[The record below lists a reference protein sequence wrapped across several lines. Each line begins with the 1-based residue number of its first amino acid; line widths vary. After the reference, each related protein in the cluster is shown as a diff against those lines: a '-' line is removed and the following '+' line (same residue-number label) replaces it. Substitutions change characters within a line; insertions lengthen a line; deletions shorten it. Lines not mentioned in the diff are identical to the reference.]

1 MNIICIDCD
10 GEYRIWREL
19 FPQTEISVESYS
31 QNHIK
36 RGAIQ
41 GKPVKPGAEL
51 SAAFAARAGESPT
64 AIIFRHH
71 TMDAEVEEFLR
82 DLPREALI
90 VPIGSEAILLGV
102 STVTAEQLENINRY
116 LIFGGSE
123 NIRNAG
129 LYIRRNLLRDRPP
142 AGENDGIPAPRE
154 MPFSGL
160 FSLKGDPFKVYETP
174 EQYLGENYPGGP
186 PPLGY
191 AGIYLYRYNWVQDD
205 LEVFRLLAAALEK
218 EGAGVIPVFSSSDE
232 KSRSFRE
239 MVKAFFTMNGKLQIE
254 LLVNFQVFPVRAE
267 EGRSVAEQSILEF
280 EALGIPVLAPVQ
292 TFYLTRKAWR
302 KSNMPLSAD
311 MPMALITPEMSG
323 MIEPVLAA
331 AASGEDGRNEPV
343 PERIEFLARRAARLI
358 VLRKKPNPEKKLV
371 LMLHNAVCN
380 GVEATIGCAFGLEP
394 FKSAVEIL
402 RRLKHE
408 GYVTGEIPPDGPAL
422 LAQIM
427 EKKAVSDFRWT
438 AAEDILEAGGCVY
451 RMPVKGEYENYYRVL
466 PEELQ
471 DQMERTWGQPP
482 GEGMVIGDD
491 IIITGLQFGNIT
503 VMVQPKRGCYGA
515 KCTGEVCKILHDPA
529 CPPPHQY
536 LASYRYI
543 EHILRADACVEIGT
557 KGSLELLPGKT
568 NALSE
573 LCWPHAV
580 LGSLPELYI
589 YHAGVTTEALIAKRR
604 AQAVIVDH
612 LPPASMGADKK
623 SRRLSELIAAYS
635 RARELGNDQRETL
648 EREIRRL
655 IADIPA
661 ASRMMER
668 AEDFHRGLAEISDAV
683 NRADRGRQ
691 IRSAHVFGEV
701 PDGEEAE
708 RYIGE
713 VLEAASIP
721 GESAEAAA
729 MTEKITAGL
738 RRTGEE
744 MDMLIRA
751 LAGGYIPAGE
761 SGMPDA
767 NGAGILPTGRN
778 MTGEQSGRAPSRIA
792 WERGMELARQ
802 LLDSYLADEGRLPE
816 KVAMNMISLDISRT
830 GGEQLSQFLYL
841 LGIRP
846 CWDRRGKISGLE
858 VIAPAEL
865 GRPRID
871 VTVRISGVLRD
882 TYPEAVELMDEAA
895 LIAAGLEEPDADNYV
910 AKHARAYI
918 GRGVNA
924 AEGRGEEPYRNA
936 AIRVFGDAPGTY
948 GAGLDLALLASAWKD
963 EKDLAKYF
971 VQSSAFAY
979 GKNLEGRKSI
989 REFILNVRETDLS
1002 CDVTQSRRQ
1011 TPLSCDFSTQV
1022 QGGFR
1027 LAAKYYGG
1035 KNIRQYQAKSEREKP
1050 VKTESLRAA
1059 INGSLED
1066 TLLSEFWKDSA
1077 MERGYNGATEILLL
1091 FQSAFSAQCVC
1102 DCFDDRVLDALAEFY
1117 VNDEFTRNWLMENN
1131 RFAAEE
1137 MARRL
1142 LELNSRG
1149 KWNGEARVLEELKT
1163 NYLTIEGNIEGGIES
1178 KGAIQ
1183 GGTVEIINDEN
1194 IPLWRKQ
1201 LVEIEDVLS
1210 SLQ

>member
-1 MNIICIDCD
+1 M
-10 GEYRIWREL
+10 
-19 FPQTEISVESYS
+19 
-31 QNHIK
+31 
-36 RGAIQ
+36 RG
-41 GKPVKPGAEL
+41 KPGAEL
-51 SAAFAARAGESPT
+51 SASLAAKAGESP
-64 AIIFRHH
+64 AVIVFRHH

-82 DLPREALI
+82 NLPRKAFILP
-90 VPIGSEAILLGV
+90 VGAEAILLGT
-102 STVTAEQLENINRY
+102 STVTGEQLEDINRY

-129 LYIRRNLLRDRPP
+129 RYIRQRLLRDGSSGK
-142 AGENDGIPAPRE
+142 AAVDETIPAPRE

-160 FSLKGDPFKVYETP
+160 FSLRGDPSVVYETP
-174 EQYLGENYPGGP
+174 EQYLEEHYPEGP

-191 AGIYLYRYNWVQDD
+191 AGMYIYRYNWVQED
-205 LEVFRLLAAALEK
+205 LEVFRLMAAALEK

-239 MVKAFFTMNGKLQIE
+239 IIKNCFTINGQLQIE
-254 LLVNFQVFPVRAE
+254 LLINFQVFPIKAE
-267 EGRSVAEQSILEF
+267 EGRSTAEQSILEF
-280 EALGIPVLAPVQ
+280 ETLGIPVLAPVQ
-292 TFYLTRKAWR
+292 SFYLTRKAWR
-302 KSNMPLSAD
+302 KSAMPLSAD
-311 MPMALITPEMSG
+311 MPMSLITPEMSG
-323 MIEPVLAA
+323 MIEPILVA
-331 AASGEDGRNEPV
+331 AASEEGGPNEPV
-343 PERIEFLARRAARLI
+343 PERIEFLARRAARLLS
-358 VLRKKPNPEKKLV
+358 LRKKANSEKKLV

-380 GVEATIGCAFGLEP
+380 GVEATVGCAFGLEP

-402 RRLKHE
+402 RRLKNE
-408 GYVTGEIPPDGPAL
+408 GYVTGEIPPDGQAL

-427 EKKAVSDFRWT
+427 EKKALSDFRWT
-438 AAEDILEAGGCVY
+438 AVEDILAAGGCIY
-451 RMPVKGEYENYYRVL
+451 RMPVKEEYEAYYRAL
-466 PEELQ
+466 PPELR
-471 DQMERTWGQPP
+471 DQMEKTWGPPP
-482 GEGMVIGDD
+482 GEGMVIKEDL
-491 IIITGLQFGNIT
+491 IITGLQFGNVT
-503 VMVQPKRGCYGA
+503 LMLQPKRGCYGP
-515 KCTGEVCKILHDPA
+515 KCTGEVCKILHDSA

-536 LASYRYI
+536 LASYRYM
-543 EHILRADACVEIGT
+543 ERVLKADACVEIGT

-589 YHAGVTTEALIAKRR
+589 YHAGVTTEGLIAKRR
-604 AQAVIVDH
+604 AQAIVLDH
-612 LPPASMGADKK
+612 LPPASMGVNKK
-623 SRRLSELIAAYS
+623 SRCLAELIAAYA
-635 RARELGNDQRETL
+635 RARELDNGQQERL

-655 IADIPA
+655 AADIPA

-668 AEDFHRGLAEISDAV
+668 TLDFNRALAEISDAI
-683 NRADRGRQ
+683 NRADRGQQ
-691 IRSAHVFGEV
+691 IQSSHIFGEI
-701 PDGEEAE
+701 PNWEETD

-713 VLEAASIP
+713 VLDAAGLSR
-721 GESAEAAA
+721 ESTEAAA
-729 MTEKITAGL
+729 TAEKIAAGL
-738 RRTGEE
+738 CRTGEE

-761 SGMPDA
+761 SGMPDT
-767 NGAGILPTGRN
+767 NGLGILPTGRN

-792 WERGMELARQ
+792 WERGMDMARQ

-816 KVAMNMISLDISRT
+816 KVAMNMISLDISRG

-846 CWDRRGKISGLE
+846 RWDPRGKVSGLE
-858 VIAPAEL
+858 VIDPAEL

-882 TYPEAVELMDEAA
+882 SYPEAVELMDEAA
-895 LIAAGLEEPDADNYV
+895 LIAAGLEEPDADNYI
-910 AKHARAYI
+910 AKHARSYI
-918 GRGVNA
+918 REGMDA
-924 AEGRGEEPYRNA
+924 AENGGEEPYRNA

-948 GAGLDLALLASAWKD
+948 GAGLDLALMASAWKD
-963 EKDLAKYF
+963 EEDLAKYF
-971 VQSSAFAY
+971 VQNSAFAY

-1002 CDVTQSRRQ
+1002 CDVTQSRRL

-1027 LAAKYYGG
+1027 LAAKHYGG
-1035 KNIRQYQAKSEREKP
+1035 KNIRQYQAKSERKKP
-1050 VKTESLRAA
+1050 VKTESLSEA
-1059 INGSLED
+1059 INAALRD
-1066 TLLSEFWKDSA
+1066 TLLCEFWKDSV
-1077 MERGYNGATEILLL
+1077 MEQGYNGAAEMLLL
-1091 FQSAFSAQCVC
+1091 LQSAFSAQCVC
-1102 DCFDDRVLDALAEFY
+1102 DCFDDRTIDALAESY
-1117 VNDEFTRNWLMENN
+1117 INDDFMRNWLMEHN

-1149 KWNGEARVLEELKT
+1149 KWNGETHVLEKLKN
-1163 NYLTIEGNIEGGIES
+1163 NYLSIEGNIERGIES
-1178 KGAIQ
+1178 FGEIQ

-1210 SLQ
+1210 SLQEKKH

>member
-19 FPQTEISVESYS
+19 FPQTEITVESYA
-31 QNHIK
+31 QNYI
-36 RGAIQ
+36 RRDAME
-41 GKPVKPGAEL
+41 GKPAKPGAEL
-51 SAAFAARAGESPT
+51 SASFAAMAGESRT
-64 AIIFRHH
+64 AILFRHH
-71 TMDAEVEEFLR
+71 TMDSEVEGFLR
-82 DLPREALI
+82 NLPREALV
-90 VPIGSEAILLGV
+90 VPVGPEAILLGV

-116 LIFGGSE
+116 LVFGGSE
-123 NIRNAG
+123 NVRNAG
-129 LYIRRNLLRDRPP
+129 LYIRLHLLEDTPP
-142 AGENDGIPAPRE
+142 GGESAGIPPPRE

-174 EQYLGENYPGGP
+174 EQYLKENYPGGP

-191 AGIYLYRYNWVQDD
+191 AGIYLYRYNWVQED

-218 EGAGVIPVFSSSDE
+218 EGVGVIPVFSSSDE
-232 KSRSFRE
+232 KSRTFRE
-239 MVKAFFTMNGKLQIE
+239 MVKTFFTINGKVQIE

-267 EGRSVAEQSILEF
+267 EGRSIAEQSVLEF
-280 EALGIPVLAPVQ
+280 EALGVPVLAPVQ
-292 TFYLTRKAWR
+292 AFCLTRKAWR
-302 KSNMPLSAD
+302 ERNAPLSAD
-311 MPMALITPEMSG
+311 MPMALIAPEMSG

-331 AASGEDGRNEPV
+331 AAAEEGGRNEPV

-358 VLRKKPNPEKKLV
+358 ALRKKPNSEKRLA

-380 GVEATIGCAFGLEP
+380 GAEATIGCAFGLEP
-394 FKSAVEIL
+394 FESAVEIL
-402 RRLKHE
+402 RRLKRE
-408 GYVTGEIPPDGPAL
+408 GYTTEEIPHDGPAL
-422 LAQIM
+422 LARIM

-438 AAEDILEAGGCVY
+438 AAEDIAEAGGCVY
-451 RMPVKGEYENYYRVL
+451 RMPVKGEYENYYRAL
-466 PEELQ
+466 PEGLR
-471 DQMERTWGQPP
+471 DQMERVWGPPP

-543 EHILRADACVEIGT
+543 ERTLKADACVEIGT

-589 YHAGVTTEALIAKRR
+589 YNAGVTTEALIAKRR
-604 AQAVIVDH
+604 AQAVIIDH
-612 LPPASMGADKK
+612 LPPASAGAGKE

-635 RARELGNDQRETL
+635 RAKDLGSGQAETL
-648 EREIRRL
+648 ERDISRL
-655 IADIPA
+655 VTGIPA
-661 ASRMMER
+661 ASRIMER
-668 AEDFHRGLAEISDAV
+668 AEDFRRGLSEISDAV
-683 NRADRGRQ
+683 NRADRGQQ
-691 IRSAHVFGEV
+691 IRSAHVFGKI
-701 PDGEEAE
+701 PDREETG

-713 VLEAASIP
+713 TLGAAGIP
-721 GESAEAAA
+721 EESAEGAA
-729 MTEKITAGL
+729 MAEKISSGL
-738 RRTGEE
+738 LRAGEE

-751 LAGGYIPAGE
+751 LSGGYIPSGE
-761 SGMPDA
+761 SGMPDT
-767 NGAGILPTGRN
+767 NGVGILPTGRN

-792 WERGMELARQ
+792 WERGRELARQ

-846 CWDRRGKISGLE
+846 LWDSQGKVSGLE
-858 VIAPAEL
+858 TITLAEL

-882 TYPEAVELMDEAA
+882 TYPEAVELMDQAA
-895 LIAAGLEEPDADNYV
+895 LIAAGLEEPDADNYI
-910 AKHARAYI
+910 AKHARAYAAC
-918 GRGVNA
+918 GPNA
-924 AEGRGEEPYRNA
+924 GESCGEDPYRNA
-936 AIRVFGDAPGTY
+936 AIRIFGDPPGTY

-971 VQSSAFAY
+971 VQNSAFAY

-989 REFILNVRETDLS
+989 REFILNVREADLS

-1011 TPLSCDFSTQV
+1011 TPLSCDFSTQI

-1035 KNIRQYQAKSEREKP
+1035 KNIRQYQAKSERKEP

-1059 INGSLED
+1059 INSALED
-1066 TLLSEFWKDSA
+1066 TLLNEFWKDSA
-1077 MERGYNGATEILLL
+1077 MERGYSGAAEIMMLT
-1091 FQSAFSAQCVC
+1091 QSAFSAQCVC
-1102 DCFDDRVLDALAEFY
+1102 GCFDSSVLDALAEFY
-1117 VNDEFTRNWLMENN
+1117 LNDEFTRNWLMENN

-1149 KWNGEARVLEELKT
+1149 KWDGDARVLEKLKT
-1163 NYLTIEGNIEGGIES
+1163 NYLAIEGNIEGGIES

-1183 GGTVEIINDEN
+1183 GGAVEIINDEN
-1194 IPLWRKQ
+1194 IPLWREQ
-1201 LVEIEDVLS
+1201 LAGIEDALS
-1210 SLQ
+1210 SI